1 MSERNWVSQKQGDEI
16 NVVWTEAG
24 QSIEGFY
31 VKKSENCGTKQDSN
45 IFSLKTEKGESLS
58 FWGTKVLDD
67 QMEKVDFGSY
77 VKIDYLGKLKA
88 KTGGMS
94 YHAFEVFVDASTA
107 GVTQAVSTQAPA
119 TTKAADNPV
128 ASKQAPKAA
137 AVSDDPFGDE
147 EDIF

>member
-16 NVVWTEAG
+16 NVQWTEAG

-67 QMEKVDFGSY
+67 QMEKVEFGSY

-107 GVTQAVSTQAPA
+107 GVTQAPAAAP
-119 TTKAADNPV
+119 KAAASPV
-128 ASKQAPKAA
+128 AAKQAPKAA
-137 AVSDDPFGDE
+137 VASDDPFGDD
-147 EDIF
+147 EDPIF